1 MATYNYNNTITQV
14 DNATINFE
22 LLNVVPPTTVVT
34 SVTYSRFTNQI
45 TGVIANMAASFP
57 SNPLPNSYNL
67 TSTVAGMGSVFG
79 DSVYRYE
86 SNWNYT
92 NISPP
97 VNDDYESDDYFLVCT
112 AIDAAILALP
122 STTGMQIARK
132 DFLVFLRNGIQNYFD
147 AADYTNANL
156 YIEYIGIAL
165 TELEAADYPLLAN
178 TFVLSATDDFTVSVG
193 AYTPLGGAVVT
204 QGGWYN
210 IIINTLTE
218 VEYPYTWDFNYTAG
232 GSNVVSNTGDYPD
245 GVYTNLSSQ
254 MWFGSQFGVKGVRNS
269 SSTKYALV
277 TTTIDNQIQ
286 LFEDNYDP
294 DNTAE
299 AIALADLQS
308 LQTQI
313 AAAYAAEDY
322 DLTNE
327 LIAQAQAILANGL
340 SREISAALTSDADMN
355 VFFTVPPAMP
365 VGTYTTST
373 STITN
378 TLTGVAFTFDG
389 FPLSASDLTQ
399 LLNSETLGFGADFP
413 DGTYQ
418 IVVPF
423 YVDGLLF
430 TAECYL
436 VVTTDWQC
444 CIDKAAGKKCGK
456 LNTALMQANLT
467 NAVRIV
473 ALYSDVNT
481 ANALI
486 SEGNRECSSCGCGCS

>member
-1 MATYNYNNTITQV
+1 MAIINYTTVLSLTNSSNI
-14 DNATINFE
+14 
-22 LLNVVPPTTVVT
+22 LLSNPSTPPTTFT
-34 SVTYSRFTNQI
+34 APALEDSTLTNMITGDDYLMTSSQFPTSPLPCTFTLNSVTGGFGATY
-45 TGVIANMAASFP
+45 
-57 SNPLPNSYNL
+57 
-67 TSTVAGMGSVFG
+67 G
-79 DSVYRYE
+79 DSVYKYE
-86 SNWNYT
+86 GA
-92 NISPP
+92 IALA
-97 VNDDYESDDYFLVCT
+97 DDYVTEAYLLVTT

-122 STTGMQIARK
+122 YTTGVQIAQK
-132 DFLVFLRNGIQNYFD
+132 DYMISLRAQVDTFFNAANYSD
-147 AADYTNANL
+147 ANT
-156 YIEYIGIAL
+156 YIEYIEVLLVVIPTGADPIDSSVSL
-165 TELEAADYPLLAN
+165 TTASTATANVSAYAPATTPVLE
-178 TFVLSATDDFTVSVG
+178 
-193 AYTPLGGAVVT
+193 
-204 QGGWYN
+204 GGWYN
-210 IIINTLTE
+210 VITNTLTE
-218 VEYPYTWDFNYTAG
+218 VELPYTWNWDIDAG
-232 GSNVVSNTGDYPD
+232 GSKVINNTTIFTD
-245 GVYTNLSSQ
+245 GVYTNYVSNLWAGLLFTQKTGFEFEGISY
-254 MWFGSQFGVKGVRNS
+254 M
-269 SSTKYALV
+269 LV

-365 VGTYTTST
+365 TGTYTTST

>member
-1 MATYNYNNTITQV
+1 MAAQSYTTVITQV
-14 DNATINFE
+14 DESTINFAIPTAGAPPVTVITPTSSTFE
-22 LLNVVPPTTVVT
+22 NLLNAYVFDMAGLIPT
-34 SVTYSRFTNQI
+34 S
-45 TGVIANMAASFP
+45 
-57 SNPLPNSYNL
+57 PLPNSYNL
-67 TSTVAGMGSVFG
+67 DSTAGGFG
-79 DSVYRYE
+79 DDYTDSVYQYDGVFTAGADT
-86 SNWNYT
+86 YT
-92 NISPP
+92 SEE
-97 VNDDYESDDYFLVCT
+97 YLLVVLG
-112 AIDAAILALP
+112 IDAAIAAWP
-122 STTGMQIARK
+122 VT
-132 DFLVFLRNGIQNYFD
+132 NGRTQATLDWAEAKRVELQAYFD
-147 AADYTNANL
+147 AANYVEANRDILIIRAIIVRPYTKLAVLPATSVNTDNTQ
-156 YIEYIGIAL
+156 IEITIDPISYLFFEG
-165 TELEAADYPLLAN
+165 Y
-178 TFVLSATDDFTVSVG
+178 
-193 AYTPLGGAVVT
+193 
-204 QGGWYN
+204 YN
-210 IIINTLTE
+210 EFENTLTGDLAAF
-218 VEYPYTWDFNYTAG
+218 TWNFDAT
-232 GSNVVSNTGDYPD
+232 NVADQTHQLVPSDLGYATVFLD
-245 GVYTNLSSQ
+245 GVYRQ
-254 MWFGSQFGVKGVRNS
+254 YNS
-269 SSTKYALV
+269 GLFWVDDGGYDINVNSGRLIFSNSYCLI
-277 TTTIDNQIQ
+277 TTTIDDQIQ

>member
-22 LLNVVPPTTVVT
+22 LLSVVPPTTVVT
-34 SVTYSRFTNQI
+34 SIGYSRFTNQI

-57 SNPLPNSYNL
+57 SNPLPNDYDL

-132 DFLVFLRNGIQNYFD
+132 DYVVSLRAQVDTFFNAANYSS
-147 AADYTNANL
+147 ANT
-156 YIEYIGIAL
+156 YIEYIEIAL
-165 TELEAADYPLLAN
+165 TMLAAADYVFTSN
-178 TFVLSATDDFTVSVG
+178 TFVLSATDDFTITIGS
-193 AYTPLGGAVVT
+193 YTPLGGAVVG

-210 IIINTLTE
+210 IITNTLTT
-218 VEYPYTWDFNYTAG
+218 VEYPYTWNFNYTTG
-232 GSNVVSNTGDYPD
+232 GSNVVTNTVDYPD

-254 MWFGSQFGVKGVRNS
+254 MWVGSIFGTKDVRNS
-269 SSTKYALV
+269 SQTKYALV
-277 TTTIDNQIQ
+277 TTTIDNQISI
-286 LFEDNYDP
+286 FEDNYDP

-313 AAAYAAEDY
+313 AAAFAAEDY

>member
-1 MATYNYNNTITQV
+1 MASYTYTTVITQV
-14 DNATINFE
+14 DDSTINFAIPSVTPSVT
-22 LLNVVPPTTVVT
+22 NIVPVDSFFENMITTVTENMGGAFMT
-34 SVTYSRFTNQI
+34 S
-45 TGVIANMAASFP
+45 
-57 SNPLPNSYNL
+57 PLPNSYNL

-79 DSVYRYE
+79 DSVYQYDGSFE
-86 SNWNYT
+86 AGLDTYS
-92 NISPP
+92 SQ
-97 VNDDYESDDYFLVCT
+97 EFFLVTT
-112 AIDAAILALP
+112 AIDAAIPLMPIA
-122 STTGMQIARK
+122 TGREVATYNAAVAVRQ
-132 DFLVFLRNGIQNYFD
+132 NIQDYFD
-147 AADYTNANL
+147 AENYTDANIWIIYL
-156 YIEYIGIAL
+156 TNLLTDLTSGGAL
-165 TELEAADYPLLAN
+165 TPVATLPTSVTINTELADTTSVFPDAFGYFN
-178 TFVLSATDDFTVSVG
+178 VLT
-193 AYTPLGGAVVT
+193 
-204 QGGWYN
+204 
-210 IIINTLTE
+210 NTLTE
-218 VEYPYTWDFNYTAG
+218 VEYQYVWDFTPNSASPQDHDTTQSAL
-232 GSNVVSNTGDYPD
+232 YPD
-245 GVYTNLSSQ
+245 GVYTDYVSVLCTFDDSGNYPALINE
-254 MWFGSQFGVKGVRNS
+254 GTG
-269 SSTKYALV
+269 YLLV

>member
-1 MATYNYNNTITQV
+1 LCTDYFTCVKFRTEYNNPSTIV
-14 DNATINFE
+14 
-22 LLNVVPPTTVVT
+22 LTTT
-34 SVTYSRFTNQI
+34 SSVTADI
-45 TGVIANMAASFP
+45 PADTGYV
-57 SNPLPNSYNL
+57 
-67 TSTVAGMGSVFG
+67 ST
-79 DSVYRYE
+79 Y
-86 SNWNYT
+86 
-92 NISPP
+92 
-97 VNDDYESDDYFLVCT
+97 
-112 AIDAAILALP
+112 ID
-122 STTGMQIARK
+122 
-132 DFLVFLRNGIQNYFD
+132 
-147 AADYTNANL
+147 
-156 YIEYIGIAL
+156 E
-165 TELEAADYPLLAN
+165 
-178 TFVLSATDDFTVSVG
+178 
-193 AYTPLGGAVVT
+193 
-204 QGGWYN
+204 GGWYN
-210 IIINTLTE
+210 VLTNTLTL
-218 VEYPYTWDFNYTAG
+218 VEYPYIWEFNIQVDSSKLIT
-232 GSNVVSNTGDYPD
+232 NTGIFPD
-245 GVYTNLSSQ
+245 GVYKNYSSEILVGLL
-254 MWFGSQFGVKGVRNS
+254 FVNTVAFVIAPTS
-269 SSTKYALV
+269 YLLV

-313 AAAYAAEDY
+313 AAAFAAEDY

-365 VGTYTTST
+365 VGTYTSST